1 MGWKRCGEQGTTAQ
15 PDTLTL
21 TRKGTSAQKIQVK
34 VGCSVLKP
42 SGIAEVAKVMTDLTV
57 VSLNRNIL

>member
-1 MGWKRCGEQGTTAQ
+1 MGWKGRGEEGTRAQ

-21 TRKGTSAQKIQVK
+21 TRKGTSAQKIQVN

-42 SGIAEVAKVMTDLTV
+42 SGIAEVANIMTE
-57 VSLNRNIL
+57 ILLY